1 MQNDD
6 SMCDDHN
13 EQGET
18 PKHCRREHEV
28 GELLNHWNFKLYS
41 EKVSLW
47 MFNKKPQKVKL
58 VPEKDKIQQD
68 PKLLL

>member
-6 SMCDDHN
+6 SMCDDHD
-13 EQGET
+13 EQGKT

-41 EKVSLW
+41 EKSIIV
-47 MFNKKPQKVKL
+47 NVQQKAIKS
-58 VPEKDKIQQD
+58 KASS
-68 PKLLL
+68 

>member
-41 EKVSLW
+41 EKSIIV
-47 MFNKKPQKVKL
+47 NVQQKAIKS
-58 VPEKDKIQQD
+58 KASS
-68 PKLLL
+68 